1 MCEHVSFLCFIYL
14 LFLHPSVL
22 AWPTNNLL
30 IALPASLPTILFQFE
45 QTLHFRR
52 STLFFFFFFWAWT
65 YLNMFL
71 FHVLFILYS
80 SVLVSYK
87 KLSRAIHL
95 YIFSRPA
102 GAQLADCITF
112 LATNHFVSVW
122 ADNCLSASSLV
133 LYVYTLFSLNM
144 SKHLSFLCFIH
155 LLFLHSS
162 VPP

>member
-1 MCEHVSFLCFIYL
+1 MFRFCVSFIGYFFIPVCSPGQYTICWLHYLPRYQPFCF
-14 LFLHPSVL
+14 
-22 AWPTNNLL
+22 
-30 IALPASLPTILFQFE
+30 SLNRHCIFAGP
-45 QTLHFRR
+45 
-52 STLFFFFFFWAWT
+52 LFFFFLAWT

-71 FHVLFILYS
+71 SHVLLIFHS
-80 SVLVSYK
+80 SVLVCYK

-102 GAQLADCITF
+102 GAQLADCVTY
-112 LATNHFVSVW
+112 LATNHFVSVG

-133 LYVYTLFSLNM
+133 LYIYTFFSLNM